1 MNRQLLGQEA
11 PLEAAQS
18 AAAVSVARAALRQ
31 HLVNTQRTD
40 GGWSARPAGPSDT
53 ESTSLC
59 LLALSF
65 VDEAPFDAAQSR
77 AKEWLRARQ
86 RADGS
91 WPHSDQVPL
100 SHWMTSLA
108 VLALGRSEE
117 DRDRALSGARWLLD
131 QEGRGH
137 SWLTRLMFRFFPER
151 KPVELDWDLTGWP
164 WLPDTFSWVEP
175 TSYALIALKSLRP
188 TLSGRAVRARIEEA
202 HSMILDRTCEE
213 GGWNY
218 GNSLVL
224 GEQLWPYPDTT
235 ALGLIA
241 LQDAERD
248 ELIERSLDAL
258 RRMAEENDSVLVRS
272 LAVLALDLYGE
283 DVSNRRSELARR
295 LATTAPPVHA
305 RATAFAALAL
315 DETRRPLEV
324 PREA

>member
-1 MNRQLLGQEA
+1 MIRQVPGHQ
-11 PLEAAQS
+11 
-18 AAAVSVARAALRQ
+18 AAADGAVRPSASPLALLHGLLRK
-31 HLVNTQRTD
+31 TQRDD
-40 GGWSARPAGPSDT
+40 GGWSARPGGPSDT
-53 ESTSLC
+53 ESTSLS

-65 VDEAPFDAAQSR
+65 GDDGRLADPAGR
-77 AKEWLRARQ
+77 AKEWLRTRQ
-86 RADGS
+86 RPDGS

-108 VLALGRSEE
+108 VLALGRSQE
-117 DRDRALSGARWLLD
+117 DGPRVESGVRWLLQ

-188 TLSGRAVRARIEEA
+188 GLSRRARARIEEA
-202 HSMILDRTCEE
+202 ERMIFDRTCEE

-235 ALGLIA
+235 AVGLIA
-241 LQDAERD
+241 LQDVPRNERID
-248 ELIERSLDAL
+248 RSLAAL
-258 RRMAEENDSVLVRS
+258 RRMLAENDSVLVQS
-272 LAVLALDLYGE
+272 LGVLALQLYGE
-283 DVSNRRSELARR
+283 DVSQRRAYLVDR
-295 LATTAPPVHA
+295 LQATASPPVHT
-305 RATAFAALAL
+305 RAAAFAALAL
-315 DETRRPLEV
+315 EEDSKPLEV
-324 PREA
+324 PRDA

>member
-1 MNRQLLGQEA
+1 MNRQVLGQEKQA
-11 PLEAAQS
+11 EGEESNVSSLS
-18 AAAVSVARAALRQ
+18 ALAMLRLLLQ
-31 HLVNTQRTD
+31 ETQRAD
-40 GGWSARPAGPSDT
+40 GGWSARPDGPSDT
-53 ESTSLC
+53 ESTALS
-59 LLALSF
+59 LLALSLANGGGP
-65 VDEAPFDAAQSR
+65 EGSATR
-77 AKEWLRARQ
+77 AREWLRILQ
-86 RADGS
+86 RSDGS

-108 VLALGRSEE
+108 VLALRRSEE
-117 DRDRALSGARWLLD
+117 DRGRVESGARWLLQ

-188 TLSGRAVRARIEEA
+188 ELSSRRSRARIDEA
-202 HSMILDRTCEE
+202 ERMIFDRTCEE

-224 GEQLWPYPDTT
+224 GEHLWPYPDTT

-241 LQDAERD
+241 LQDVPRN
-248 ELIERSLDAL
+248 ELIERSLAAL
-258 RRMAEENDSVLVRS
+258 RRMLDENDSVLVQA
-272 LAVLALDLYGE
+272 LGVLAFQLFDE
-283 DVSNRRSELARR
+283 DVSDRRTALAQRV
-295 LATTAPPVHA
+295 ATAPPPVQT
-305 RATAFAALAL
+305 RAIAFAALAL
-315 DETRRPLEV
+315 DEAARPLEV

>member
-1 MNRQLLGQEA
+1 MMRRQLRE
-11 PLEAAQS
+11 
-18 AAAVSVARAALRQ
+18 
-31 HLVNTQRTD
+31 TQRAD
-40 GGWSARPAGPSDT
+40 GGWSARLDGPSDT
-53 ESTSLC
+53 ESTSLS
-59 LLALSF
+59 LFALSF
-65 VDEAPFDAAQSR
+65 ANEVRVELSVNR
-77 AKEWLRARQ
+77 AKKWLRARQ
-86 RADGS
+86 RPDGS

-117 DRDRALSGARWLLD
+117 DRTLAESGARWLLQ

-188 TLSGRAVRARIEEA
+188 ELSSRRIRARIEEA
-202 HSMILDRTCEE
+202 QRMIFDRTCEE

-241 LQDAERD
+241 LQDVPRN
-248 ELIERSLDAL
+248 ELMDRSLATL
-258 RRMAEENDSVLVRS
+258 RRMLEENDSVLVQS
-272 LAVLALDLYGE
+272 LAVLALQLFGE
-283 DVSNRRSELARR
+283 DVSERRSALALR
-295 LATTAPPVHA
+295 LAAAPPPVQT
-305 RATAFAALAL
+305 RAVAFAALAL
-315 DETRRPLEV
+315 DEDARPLEV
-324 PREA
+324 PRDA